1 MGRCAPLI
9 PDFVIRFLLRRLA
22 ASLLLLYLVL
32 TATFFLLHLAPG
44 SPAALLAEDQRVTVE
59 QRENLRRIYGLDR
72 PLPVQYARWLGAM
85 ARGDW
90 GISFT
95 YQRPVTAL
103 VFDAVPA
110 SLLLAAAALVVEYG
124 LGLAFG
130 IAAARRPGS
139 ATDHAIRFVSLLIY
153 SQPGFW
159 LAVMGILL
167 FSLIWPV
174 LPAGHMYSVGAEE
187 MGRGARLLDLLRH
200 LILPAGVLGLSQA
213 GSVVRYVRA
222 NLLEV
227 LGQEHIRAAR
237 AKGIS
242 ERRVVWVHALR
253 NALPPLIQVLAL
265 SFVAL
270 LSGGVILEII
280 FSWPGLG
287 RLLYEAIQ
295 TRDYPLVLAATAF
308 SAVMVL
314 LANLAADLLHAL
326 ADPRIRDA

>member
-1 MGRCAPLI
+1 M
-9 PDFVIRFLLRRLA
+9 IRFILRRLA

-44 SPAALLAEDQRVTVE
+44 SPAVLLAEDQRVPVE
-59 QRENLRRIYGLDR
+59 QRENLRRLYGLDR

-85 ARGDW
+85 ARGNW
-90 GISFT
+90 GTSFT
-95 YQRPVTAL
+95 YQRPVTAVL
-103 VFDAVPA
+103 FEAVPA
-110 SLLLAAAALVVEYG
+110 TLLLTAAALLVEQV

-139 ATDHAIRFVSLLIY
+139 GVDHAIRIVSLLLY

-159 LAVMGILL
+159 IALMAMLL
-167 FSLIWPV
+167 FSLVWPI
-174 LPAGHMYSVGAEE
+174 LPAGHMYSIGAEE

-200 LILPAGVLGLSQA
+200 LILPAGVLGVSQA

-222 NLLEV
+222 SLLEV
-227 LGQEHIRAAR
+227 LGQEYIRAAR

-253 NALPPLIQVLAL
+253 SALPPLIQVLAL
-265 SFVAL
+265 SFVTM
-270 LSGGVILEII
+270 LSGAIIAEII

-287 RLLYEAIQ
+287 RLMFEAIL

-308 SAVMVL
+308 SAIMVL

-326 ADPRIRDA
+326 ADPRVRDADG

>member
-1 MGRCAPLI
+1 VLR
-9 PDFVIRFLLRRLA
+9 FVLRRLA

-44 SPAALLAEDQRVTVE
+44 SPAALLAEDQRIPAE

-85 ARGDW
+85 VRGDW
-90 GISFT
+90 GTSFA

-103 VFDAVPA
+103 VFEAVPA
-110 SLLLAAAALVVEYG
+110 TLLLAVAALLVEQG
-124 LGLAFG
+124 LGLVFG

-139 ATDHAIRFVSLLIY
+139 AADHAIRIVSLVLY

-159 LAVMGILL
+159 LALMAILL
-167 FSLIWPV
+167 FSLAWPI

-222 NLLEV
+222 ILLDV
-227 LGQEHIRAAR
+227 LGQEYIRAAR

-253 NALPPLIQVLAL
+253 NALPPLIQVMAL
-265 SFVAL
+265 SFVTL
-270 LSGGVILEII
+270 LSGAVIAEII
-280 FSWPGLG
+280 FSWPGIG
-287 RLLYEAIQ
+287 RLTFEAILS
-295 TRDYPLVLAATAF
+295 RDYPLVLAATAF
-308 SAVMVL
+308 SAIIVL

-326 ADPRIRDA
+326 ADPRIRDVHGG

>member
-1 MGRCAPLI
+1 ML
-9 PDFVIRFLLRRLA
+9 RFLLRRLA

-44 SPAALLAEDQRVTVE
+44 SPAALIAEDRRVNAE

-72 PLPVQYARWLGAM
+72 PLPVQYARWLAAM
-85 ARGDW
+85 SRGDW
-90 GISFT
+90 GTSFA
-95 YQRPVTAL
+95 YQRPVTAVL
-103 VFDAVPA
+103 LDALPA
-110 SLLLAAAALVVEYG
+110 TLLLAAAALVVEQG
-124 LGLAFG
+124 LGLVFG

-139 ATDHAIRFVSLLIY
+139 AADHVIRVVSLVLY

-159 LAVMGILL
+159 IALMGILL
-167 FSLIWPV
+167 FSLIWPI

-200 LILPAGVLGLSQA
+200 LILPAATLGLAQSGA
-213 GSVVRYVRA
+213 VVRYVRA
-222 NLLEV
+222 SLLEV

-253 NALPPLIQVLAL
+253 SALPPLIQVAAL
-265 SFVAL
+265 SFVST
-270 LSGGVILEII
+270 LSAAVITEVI
-280 FSWPGLG
+280 FSWPGVG
-287 RLLYEAIQ
+287 RLTFEAILS
-295 TRDYPLVLAATAF
+295 RDYPLVLASTAF

-326 ADPRIRDA
+326 ADPRIRDARHG